1 MAILVSPAI
10 CILWHKINRS
20 SQTIYFNCSK
30 MLRNLLDAT
39 TATRTQALEATF
51 NAFSQS
57 FSTFIKQTGTATFWT
72 TTTRGWMLT
81 FCRIS
86 FITLKTSV
94 LWSISTM
101 ASGAG
106 ELSALWGRYP
116 RSIYPI
122 AMFLGSRVSFCRMYG
137 SVENLVSLYSLFSMS
152 TENSPSQL
160 GSQSSQ
166 NPEFNSSIILCVV
179 HPYMACACV
188 KSFPFCVFYGDYV
201 CICVLNINNIYVI
214 DVKNK
219 KQSVYNNLMHI
230 KLHSNCSRIVK

>member
-1 MAILVSPAI
+1 MI
-10 CILWHKINRS
+10 
-20 SQTIYFNCSK
+20 
-30 MLRNLLDAT
+30 
-39 TATRTQALEATF
+39 
-51 NAFSQS
+51 
-57 FSTFIKQTGTATFWT
+57 
-72 TTTRGWMLT
+72 T

-94 LWSISTM
+94 LRSISTM

-116 RSIYPI
+116 QSIYPI
-122 AMFLGSRVSFCRMYG
+122 AMFFGSRVSFCRMYG

-166 NPEFNSSIILCVV
+166 NPKFNSSIILCVV
-179 HPYMACACV
+179 HPYIWHV
-188 KSFPFCVFYGDYV
+188 L
-201 CICVLNINNIYVI
+201 VLNHFLSAYFMEIMYVFVFLI
-214 DVKNK
+214 SITSMLLMLRIK

-230 KLHSNCSRIVK
+230 KLHSNCSRIVI